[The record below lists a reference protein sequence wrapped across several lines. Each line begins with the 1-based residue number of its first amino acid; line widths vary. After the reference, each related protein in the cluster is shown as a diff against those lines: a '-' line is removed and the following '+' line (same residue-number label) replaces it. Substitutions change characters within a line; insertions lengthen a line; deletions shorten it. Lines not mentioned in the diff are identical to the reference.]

1 VTQALVILAGGAS
14 RRLGQCKALV
24 EWSGVTTLER
34 LARAGAA
41 FDALRPLVVAG
52 ADLERIAARTPRGV
66 ECVFNPHWA
75 QGRTSSVLAARDA
88 RPGMDLCIAPV
99 DTPLVEA
106 EVFALLASSW
116 ARAGAPER
124 GWLAPCTTQEPRRFG
139 HPIVIGRGL
148 LGELDAGESLRELR
162 ARAAPLLHAPCA
174 FESILDDLDTPEDLS
189 LLRRR
194 AAGAG

>member
-1 VTQALVILAGGAS
+1 MILAGGAS

-34 LARAGAA
+34 LASAGAA
-41 FDALRPLVVAG
+41 FDALRPLVIAG

-66 ECVFNPHWA
+66 ECVHNARWA
-75 QGRTSSVLAARDA
+75 EGRTSSVLAARDA
-88 RPGMDLCIAPV
+88 RPGLDLCIAPV
-99 DTPLVEA
+99 DTPLVEP
-106 EVFALLASSW
+106 EVFELLAASW

-124 GWLAPCTTQEPRRFG
+124 GWLAPCTAHEPRRFG
-139 HPIVIGRGL
+139 HPIVIGRAL
-148 LGELDAGESLRELR
+148 LGELVSSESLRDLR

-194 AAGAG
+194 AGGAD